1 MKSSNSNIWM
11 KRKVCKIDGLIEN
24 LLQVKY

>member
-1 MKSSNSNIWM
+1 M